1 MLKNLFVVFLKSKF
15 SWHLVLSF
23 AKSGRPLY
31 KDMKRRKTEENLK
44 QHLRALCEVV
54 GLLAPS
60 DVLSGNIPE

>member
-1 MLKNLFVVFLKSKF
+1 MLSL
-15 SWHLVLSF
+15 